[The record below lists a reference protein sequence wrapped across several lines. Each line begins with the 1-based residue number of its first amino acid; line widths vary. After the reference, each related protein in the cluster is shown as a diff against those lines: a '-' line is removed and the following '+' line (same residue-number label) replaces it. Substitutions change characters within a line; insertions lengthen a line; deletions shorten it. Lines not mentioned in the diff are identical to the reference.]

1 MATDPD
7 DPTRAVLAS
16 TGRGGRFPSD
26 DWGTTY
32 IVDVE
37 FDGSGDPTSAEL
49 VIVYDGDDAGDGQF
63 PHPDYGLRS
72 PDNLDWSKDGF
83 IYLQEDRSTRLN
95 EFGGTSGEEA
105 SMWKLHP
112 ETGELT
118 RVAQINRSAVP
129 TDQVDTD
136 PTDLGDWES
145 SGVIDVSELFHANPG
160 SLLLFNTQAHSL
172 RGGPIDS
179 ENLVQ
184 GGQLAFL
191 QRGALT
197 TEPPQM
203 VPADHQYHVHPLFTV
218 GETLT
223 NATGTYTPPGILD
236 GMGAFALNDHTVRV
250 LANHEL
256 RSSQGYAYTLA
267 NGTDVTGARVS
278 YFDIDKKTHKIV
290 DSGLAYDTIINAAGN
305 EVDETNVDQLG
316 DGGGISRLCSA
327 NFVQGGTFNFVD
339 DIFFTG
345 EEDSNSNG
353 GPGGYEYALD
363 AKEGVLYAVPAMGF
377 AAWENVTPLDTG
389 NPDKVALLVGDDRE
403 AAPLYLFIGTKD
415 NSPGAGFLE
424 RNGLATG
431 KMYAWKADS
440 GETSPEQFNGTGESR
455 TGTWV
460 EITDLTSIANQ
471 DAEVASK
478 DGFIFSRPED
488 VATDPDDPTRA
499 VLASTGRAW
508 TLPVRRLGNDLH
520 RGCRI
525 RWFRRPD
532 QRRAGD
538 RLRRRRRGRWTV
550 PASRLRTAQP

>member
-1 MATDPD
+1 M
-7 DPTRAVLAS
+7 PTN
-16 TGRGGRFPSD
+16 
-26 DWGTTY
+26 
-32 IVDVE
+32 
-37 FDGSGDPTSAEL
+37 
-49 VIVYDGDDAGDGQF
+49 
-63 PHPDYGLRS
+63 S
-72 PDNLDWSKDGF
+72 P
-83 IYLQEDRSTRLN
+83 
-95 EFGGTSGEEA
+95 
-105 SMWKLHP
+105 
-112 ETGELT
+112 
-118 RVAQINRSAVP
+118 
-129 TDQVDTD
+129 
-136 PTDLGDWES
+136 
-145 SGVIDVSELFHANPG
+145 
-160 SLLLFNTQAHSL
+160 
-172 RGGPIDS
+172 
-179 ENLVQ
+179 
-184 GGQLAFL
+184 
-191 QRGALT
+191 
-197 TEPPQM
+197 
-203 VPADHQYHVHPLFTV
+203 
-218 GETLT
+218 
-223 NATGTYTPPGILD
+223 
-236 GMGAFALNDHTVRV
+236 
-250 LANHEL
+250 
-256 RSSQGYAYTLA
+256 
-267 NGTDVTGARVS
+267 NGTEVTGARVS
-278 YFDIDKKTHKIV
+278 YVDIDKKTRRV
-290 DSGLAYDTIINAAGN
+290 VNSGLAYDTIINAAGN

-415 NSPGAGFLE
+415 NSPGVGFLE

-499 VLASTGRAW
+499 VLASTGRGGRFPSDDWGTTYIVDVEFDGSGDPISAELVIVYDGDDAGDGQFPHPDYGLRSPDNLDW
-508 TLPVRRLGNDLH
+508 SKDGFIYLQEDRSTPPQRVRWHLGRRSFHVEARSRDGRTDPGRPDRSFGRTHRSGRHRSDGSGRLGE
-520 RGCRI
+520 
-525 RWFRRPD
+525 FRR
-532 QRRAGD
+532 D
-538 RLRRRRRGRWTV
+538 R
-550 PASRLRTAQP
+550 RLRTVPHRARFAVAV